1 MKKAILFALLIA
13 LSACAHID
21 PSITDQTKVYTD
33 SPVRK
38 SPLQVAVHPKGRQ
51 FSPLTAYFHPFLIQQ
66 ENSDSAQLSIAFAQ
80 IFSNAWLEER
90 LFTIMEFNPDATY
103 QGVNTALQRARR
115 RGADLTIVG
124 FVPYF
129 YSGHTLDD
137 TAITIQI
144 NIYDTKSASLLWTML
159 QAGRIET
166 KRPDD
171 YIYFM
176 HEYRMTDA
184 PFNKIIR
191 AIAAD
196 MAVPLKS
203 WLPSPD
209 ANYNFASTAGDM
221 TASLTGAPVT
231 VPAANAAG
239 QDLPPDEPGRTASA
253 PAAPAGPAA
262 DLLRP
267 QVNGVNL
274 DIQFDFDKDTIRP
287 ESYPLLD
294 ALGEALNSQQL
305 KGRSIIVGGHT
316 DSRGDDAYNLALS
329 KRRANAVKAYLV
341 NKWGVA
347 QDLIEAVGYGKTR
360 PIAQGST
367 SEDMRKNRRVE
378 VRLAG

>member
-51 FSPLTAYFHPFLIQQ
+51 FSPLTAYFQPFLIQQ
-66 ENSDSAQLSIAFAQ
+66 ENSDSAQLAISFAQ

-90 LFTIMEFNPDATY
+90 LFTIMEFNSDNTY
-103 QGVNTALQRARR
+103 QGVNSALQRARR

-129 YSGHTLDD
+129 YAGHTLDD

-144 NIYDTKSASLLWTML
+144 NIYDTKSATLLWTML
-159 QAGRIET
+159 QSGRIET

-209 ANYNFASTAGDM
+209 ANYNFASNTGDVTANL
-221 TASLTGAPVT
+221 SGAPVAP
-231 VPAANAAG
+231 PADGAAG
-239 QDLPPDEPGRTASA
+239 QDLPPDTPV
-253 PAAPAGPAA
+253 PAAPTGPAA

-367 SEDMRKNRRVE
+367 TEDLRKNRRVE
-378 VRLAG
+378 IRLAE

>member
-1 MKKAILFALLIA
+1 MKKTILFALLIA

-51 FSPLTAYFHPFLIQQ
+51 YSPLTAYFHSFIIQQ

-90 LFTIMEFNPDATY
+90 LFTVMEFNPDNTY
-103 QGVNTALQRARR
+103 QGVNTALQRAKRL
-115 RGADLTIVG
+115 GADLTIVG

-144 NIYDTKSASLLWTML
+144 NIYDTKSATLLWTML

-171 YIYFM
+171 YFYFM

-196 MAVPLKS
+196 MAVPLKG

-209 ANYNFASTAGDM
+209 SNYNFAR
-221 TASLTGAPVT
+221 TASDVTANLTGAPVV
-231 VPAANAAG
+231 VPAATG
-239 QDLPPDEPGRTASA
+239 QDLPPDMSAQTTPA
-253 PAAPAGPAA
+253 PAAPTGPAA

-274 DIQFDFDKDTIRP
+274 DIQFDFDTDTIRP

-294 ALGEALNSQQL
+294 ALGEALNTQQL

-347 QDLIEAVGYGKTR
+347 QDLIEAVGFGKTR
-360 PIAQGST
+360 PIAAGST
-367 SEDMRKNRRVE
+367 TEAMRKNRRVE
-378 VRLAG
+378 IRLAG